1 MSLVLSSIIEGWMRR
16 SIRTTH
22 HQPTGHSST
31 SFARMQSTYPNR
43 PWKLCSISKTPVEHT
58 LSRDKPLDRKRF
70 VKMDNPLDQTTLTT
84 ISLLES
90 RLLRIEHVLHGH
102 AASHPAG
109 QAESAIQRIQNLE
122 KRFSMLISRIRVYGE
137 LLKIYKSTPDLF
149 HAPDA
154 SEPPSQLS
162 VDAIRSIVLAS
173 APAIP
178 ATLSCLTAIQDSPVP
193 DPAESASLIGLTERM
208 KAIEATQLAQAAE
221 MAELRQRS
229 EAVMLAWYE
238 RGVLANSQSL
248 ADLEGKAQDV
258 ERTIRRREVALEG
271 EKRI

>member
-1 MSLVLSSIIEGWMRR
+1 MAVVRTWYQKALSRKDTCKRYLPISPFIPLQLQLQPIMSLVLSSIIEGWMRR
-16 SIRTTH
+16 STRTTH
-22 HQPTGHSST
+22 HQPTDHSST
-31 SFARMQSTYPNR
+31 SFARMQSTYPIR

-137 LLKIYKSTPDLF
+137 LLKICKS
-149 HAPDA
+149 
-154 SEPPSQLS
+154 
-162 VDAIRSIVLAS
+162 VLA
-173 APAIP
+173 
-178 ATLSCLTAIQDSPVP
+178 LSCPSETTICLERKTARSLTPF
-193 DPAESASLIGLTERM
+193 
-208 KAIEATQLAQAAE
+208 
-221 MAELRQRS
+221 
-229 EAVMLAWYE
+229 
-238 RGVLANSQSL
+238 
-248 ADLEGKAQDV
+248 
-258 ERTIRRREVALEG
+258 
-271 EKRI
+271 